1 MCRAAQ
7 RDRERG
13 ERTPS
18 NSALLQRDGIY
29 LSRLHLSC
37 QLVPHHQHWT
47 IPISIWGFLQVEKG
61 PFVHEKAFFS
71 RKAGDQEKSPAA

>member
-7 RDRERG
+7 RDRECG